1 MIHIDT
7 ARGADALALT
17 VGLAN
22 DAGAL
27 PQLLPSALP
36 MLATGMAITLRELQV
51 HLIDQELSG

>member
-1 MIHIDT
+1 MIHTDT
-7 ARGADALALT
+7 ARGAKAMALT
-17 VGLAN
+17 VGLA
-22 DAGAL
+22 DAAGSL